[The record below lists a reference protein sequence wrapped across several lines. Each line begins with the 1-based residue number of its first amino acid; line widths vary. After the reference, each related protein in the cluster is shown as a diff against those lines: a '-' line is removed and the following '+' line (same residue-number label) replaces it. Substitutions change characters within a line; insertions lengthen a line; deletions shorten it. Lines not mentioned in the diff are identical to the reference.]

1 MSELTQH
8 LAALQARLVDE
19 HKQAPGL
26 FGEIA
31 RMEDLLADT
40 YRNRVPYEL
49 LQNSDDAGSTVVTI
63 TGLGDMTWSW
73 ANNDSQGSRPG
84 EKAVRPSR

>member
-31 RMEDLLADT
+31 RMEDLLA
-40 YRNRVPYEL
+40 RSSPCL
-49 LQNSDDAGSTVVTI
+49 C
-63 TGLGDMTWSW
+63 
-73 ANNDSQGSRPG
+73 
-84 EKAVRPSR
+84 